1 MALRSF
7 KVIFGKEWVS
17 RARGIKV
24 AVTIEYLK
32 KAIDTGGIWARTT
45 LVLIMD
51 KPQNTTV
58 NNISS
63 KAKLR
68 SFFPSFIASAIC

>member
-1 MALRSF
+1 VGER
-7 KVIFGKEWVS
+7 VIGS
-17 RARGIKV
+17 KV
-24 AVTIEYLK
+24 AVAIEYLK
-32 KAIDTGGIWARTT
+32 KAIDTGGIWAKTT
-45 LVLIMD
+45 LVLIID
-51 KPQNTTV
+51 KPQKTTV

>member
-1 MALRSF
+1 
-7 KVIFGKEWVS
+7 
-17 RARGIKV
+17 V
-24 AVTIEYLK
+24 AVAIEYLK

-58 NNISS
+58 STISS

-68 SFFPSFIASAIC
+68 PVFPSLIASAIC